1 MKLVFLHGMPGVG
14 KLTVASELAKLTG
27 FRLFHNHLTVDLVL
41 SLFEFGSQPF
51 VELRERIWLDTFAQ
65 ACDAKL
71 DGLIF
76 TFAFEKTVR
85 HEFVSNVM
93 KLVEPQGGEVVFV
106 NLYCDSAEL
115 EKRLTDPG
123 REKFG
128 KLTSLELFR
137 QLKSNGTFD
146 APDSLPSRISVDT
159 TNITPLEAARKIATE
174 LNLAPVTK

>member
-1 MKLVFLHGMPGVG
+1 MKLIFLHGMPGVG
-14 KLTVASELAKLTG
+14 KLTVANELASLTG

-51 VELRERIWLDTFAQ
+51 VELRERIWLDTFVQ

-71 DGLIF
+71 EGLIF

-85 HEFVSNVM
+85 DEFVPNVVT
-93 KLVEPQGGEVVFV
+93 LVESQGGEVIFV
-106 NLYCDSAEL
+106 SLNCDSVEL
-115 EKRLTDPG
+115 ERRLTDPA

-137 QLKSNGTFD
+137 ELNRSGAFD
-146 APDSLPSRISVDT
+146 TPKNIPNRLTVDT
-159 TNITPLEAARKIATE
+159 TSITPAKAAKRIATE
-174 LNLAPVTK
+174 LNLLPAPK

>member
-1 MKLVFLHGMPGVG
+1 MKLIFLHGMPGVG
-14 KLTVASELAKLTG
+14 KLTVARELANLTG

-65 ACDAKL
+65 AAGAKV

-85 HEFVSNVM
+85 DEFVPRVV
-93 KLVEPQGGEVVFV
+93 KLVESQGGEVVFV
-106 NLYCDSAEL
+106 NLYCDTAEL
-115 EKRLTDPG
+115 EKRLTDPA

-128 KLTSLELFR
+128 KLTSVALFR

-146 APDSLPSRISVDT
+146 TPDNVPNRISIDT
-159 TNITPLEAARKIATE
+159 TTITPLEAARKIATE
-174 LNLAPVTK
+174 LNLAPVKK

>member
-1 MKLVFLHGMPGVG
+1 MNLIFLHGMPGVG
-14 KLTVASELAKLTG
+14 KLTVASELANLTG

-41 SLFEFGSQPF
+41 SVFEFGSQPF

-71 DGLIF
+71 EGLIF

-85 HEFVSNVM
+85 DQFLPDVV
-93 KLVEPQGGEVVFV
+93 KLVESQGGEVVFV
-106 NLYCDSAEL
+106 SLYCDSAEL
-115 EKRLTDPG
+115 KRRLTNPA

-137 QLKSNGTFD
+137 QLNSNGTFD
-146 APDSLPSRISVDT
+146 TPDHVPNRISVDT
-159 TNITPLEAARKIATE
+159 TNITPLEAARRIATE
-174 LNLAPVTK
+174 LNLALVQ

>member
-1 MKLVFLHGMPGVG
+1 MRLIFLHGMPGVG
-14 KLTVASELAKLTG
+14 KLTVAGDLANLTG

-51 VELRERIWLDTFAQ
+51 VELRERVWLDTFAQ
-65 ACDAKL
+65 ACEAKL
-71 DGLIF
+71 EGLIF

-85 HEFVSNVM
+85 EEFVPNVVR
-93 KLVEPQGGEVVFV
+93 LVESHGGEVVFV

-115 EKRLTDPG
+115 ERRLIDPA

-137 QLKSNGTFD
+137 QLNSNGNFD
-146 APDSLPSRISVDT
+146 TPGNIRDRLTIDT
-159 TNITPLEAARKIATE
+159 TSITPFEAAKRIATE
-174 LNLAPVTK
+174 LNLHPTAK